1 MEQKKPIRTYV
12 KRQGRL
18 TKAQKN
24 AIEVHGPSFLIEFKE
39 EPLQAEQLFLTEQP
53 LCFEIGFGMGD
64 ATHKIVHNNPD
75 INYIVTDVHQPGIGN
90 LIKLSSADNLTNI
103 KIIPHDAL
111 EVLQFMIKDNFLS
124 KINIFFPDP
133 WHKKRHNKR
142 RLVNEDNLNLIIKKL
157 KDGGVLHIATD
168 WEPYAIEIIEVIK
181 KSDNLTLTTNNFH
194 ERPDFRPE
202 TKYES
207 RGMRL
212 GHEVWDILAT
222 KG

>member
-1 MEQKKPIRTYV
+1 MEYKPIRTYV

-18 TKAQKN
+18 TKAQKI
-24 AIEVHGPSFLIEFKE
+24 AIEVNGKSFLIEFKE
-39 EPLQAEQLFLTEQP
+39 ELLQEEQLFLTEQP
-53 LCFEIGFGMGD
+53 ICFEIGFGMGD
-64 ATHKIVHNNPD
+64 ATHKIAQNNSD
-75 INYIVTDVHQPGIGN
+75 TNYIVTDVHQPGIGN
-90 LIKLSSADNLTNI
+90 LIKLSNADNLTNI

-111 EVLQFMIKDNFLS
+111 EVLRFMIKDSFLS
-124 KINIFFPDP
+124 KVNIFFPDP

-142 RLVNEDNLNLIIKKL
+142 RLVNNENLNLIISKL
-157 KDGGVLHIATD
+157 VDGGILHIATD
-168 WEPYAIEIIEVIK
+168 WEPYALEIIEAIK
-181 KSDNLTLTTNNFH
+181 TSDNLTLMTNNFH
-194 ERPDFRPE
+194 ERPDCRPE

>member
-1 MEQKKPIRTYV
+1 MEYKPIRTYV

-18 TKAQKN
+18 TKAQRI
-24 AIEVHGPSFLIEFKE
+24 AIEVNGKSFLIEFKE
-39 EPLQAEQLFLTEQP
+39 ELLQEEQLFLTEQP
-53 LCFEIGFGMGD
+53 ICFEIGFGMGG
-64 ATHKIVHNNPD
+64 ATHKIAQNNSD
-75 INYIVTDVHQPGIGN
+75 TNYIVTDVHQPGIGN
-90 LIKLSSADNLTNI
+90 LIKLSKADNLTNI

-111 EVLQFMIKDNFLS
+111 EVLRFMIKDSFLS
-124 KINIFFPDP
+124 KVNIFFPDP

-142 RLVNEDNLNLIIKKL
+142 RLVNNENLNLIISKL
-157 KDGGVLHIATD
+157 VDGGILHIATD
-168 WEPYAIEIIEVIK
+168 WEPYALEIIEAIK
-181 KSDNLTLTTNNFH
+181 TRDNLTLITNNFH
-194 ERPDFRPE
+194 ERPDCRPE

>member
-1 MEQKKPIRTYV
+1 MEYKPIRTYV

-18 TKAQKN
+18 TKAQKI
-24 AIEVHGPSFLIEFKE
+24 AIEVNGKSFLIEFKE
-39 EPLQAEQLFLTEQP
+39 ELLQEEQLFLTEQP
-53 LCFEIGFGMGD
+53 ICFEIGFGMGG
-64 ATHKIVHNNPD
+64 ATHKIAQNNSD
-75 INYIVTDVHQPGIGN
+75 TNYIVTDVHQPGIGN
-90 LIKLSSADNLTNI
+90 LIKLSNADNLTNI

-111 EVLQFMIKDNFLS
+111 EVLRFMIKDSFLS
-124 KINIFFPDP
+124 KVNIFFPDP

-142 RLVNEDNLNLIIKKL
+142 RLVNNENLNLIISKL
-157 KDGGVLHIATD
+157 VDGGILHIATD
-168 WEPYAIEIIEVIK
+168 WEPYALEIIEAIK
-181 KSDNLTLTTNNFH
+181 TCDNLTLITNNFH
-194 ERPDFRPE
+194 ERPDCRPE

>member
-1 MEQKKPIRTYV
+1 MEYKPIRTYV

-18 TKAQKN
+18 TKAQKI
-24 AIEVHGPSFLIEFKE
+24 AIEVNGKSFLIEFKE
-39 EPLQAEQLFLTEQP
+39 ELLQEEQLFLTEQP
-53 LCFEIGFGMGD
+53 ICFEIGFGMGG
-64 ATHKIVHNNPD
+64 ATHKIAQNNSD
-75 INYIVTDVHQPGIGN
+75 TNYIVTDVHQPGIGN
-90 LIKLSSADNLTNI
+90 LIKLSNADNLTNI

-111 EVLQFMIKDNFLS
+111 EVLRFMIKDSFLS
-124 KINIFFPDP
+124 KVNIFFPDP

-142 RLVNEDNLNLIIKKL
+142 RLVNNENLNLIISKL
-157 KDGGVLHIATD
+157 VDGGILHIATD
-168 WEPYAIEIIEVIK
+168 WEPYALEIIEAIK
-181 KSDNLTLTTNNFH
+181 TRDNLTLITNNFH
-194 ERPDFRPE
+194 ERPDCGPE

>member
-1 MEQKKPIRTYV
+1 
-12 KRQGRL
+12 
-18 TKAQKN
+18 
-24 AIEVHGPSFLIEFKE
+24 
-39 EPLQAEQLFLTEQP
+39 
-53 LCFEIGFGMGD
+53 
-64 ATHKIVHNNPD
+64 
-75 INYIVTDVHQPGIGN
+75 DVHQPGIGN

-168 WEPYAIEIIEVIK
+168 WEPYA
-181 KSDNLTLTTNNFH
+181 
-194 ERPDFRPE
+194 
-202 TKYES
+202 
-207 RGMRL
+207 
-212 GHEVWDILAT
+212 
-222 KG
+222 